1 VIRPSQHPY
10 LYLVL
15 LLALTLVGAES
26 EAPYLYGGGSYSA
39 ASDVRLEYFVPT
51 ARSATASLYRI
62 GNPEKALEL
71 GGPRDFR
78 HTAELE
84 LERVRSLTI
93 ERGRQNAYGTL
104 DFGRLGPGLYLA
116 QLEGEADSSATLI
129 LVTDL
134 GLVVKSDEESVVAY
148 TADLPS
154 GVPRKARLYLLRDGR
169 LYAEGLADE
178 DGLTRFQTESAADSV
193 TVAAKF
199 GDDWVFSESYWQGWN
214 IRKAMVYLQTDRPVY
229 RPGHDVYFKGTARS
243 PSGLSPLAGE
253 EVQVVVYDA
262 DNTEILSERFG
273 ADAYGSF
280 AGELELGLD
289 APLGTYSLQA
299 TVEGETSYASFEVQA
314 FRKPEYR
321 VSVTPEREVAVQGET
336 LRFTVAAEYLFGG
349 AVAGGQV
356 NYALLKQPYHRW
368 RTRSSFGFYEDFGD
382 GGYYGGDIV
391 ERGQG
396 VLDENGEFIV
406 EAELPRAEEDYRLVL
421 QAGVTDEA
429 RREVSASGSAV
440 AYRSEI
446 VLDVTAERYAYEAGE
461 VITLTVRAEDL
472 QGRPV
477 SVPFVLESERYLWHE
492 GRQVEAGPSWPGR
505 TDEDGQA
512 TVEIELAEQGS
523 YGLTV
528 RAEDAAGR
536 ETSAGSSLWV
546 EDGSPWYWAYEGL
559 SITADKEEY
568 RVDDLARFVIASP
581 VADVYALITH
591 EGERLSQVE
600 VVKLEGSVLTYELE
614 ITESMTPNGYLSVS
628 IIGGGNYYLETA
640 GFRVPPADKFL
651 SVEITSDAD
660 RYRPGETGTFSVR
673 VSDASGRGAR
683 AQLTLGLVD
692 EAIYLVRPESTP
704 DIRGFFYA
712 LRGNV
717 VGTQLGAWYYFGQA
731 APMPIS
737 ARAPMDEAVFAQ
749 GKADFAE
756 AELRQDFR
764 DTILWLPTLE
774 TNDEGLATAEVTF
787 PDNLTE
793 WRFTARA
800 ITLGDEVGQ
809 NVYDVMTTLPVIV
822 RLAAPRFFIRGDEA
836 SLRVIGQSTLLEDQ
850 PGELLFEADGLM
862 LHGPGVQ
869 DIFLPTGGRA
879 SADFLIDAETTGEAK
894 VRASALTPEASDALE
909 LPLPVLPRG
918 VREEVGWAGS
928 GEGRWSFDLPADTD
942 LTTARGTLY
951 LTPSLAAAVSPALSF
966 LAGFPYGC
974 TEQTMSRFL
983 PSVLAARAGELAR
996 LPEDVAQ
1003 GLDEMVQAGLAR
1015 LYDFQHDDGGWGFW
1029 QHDASSPF
1037 ISAYVVSGLLEARE
1051 AGYRVRENVL
1061 ERGLSYLQ
1069 EVVTPPT
1076 PPIRGGAEGGGV
1088 VGGVVD
1094 ADAKAYAYYALA
1106 RVGRDIDGLGA
1117 IVGVR
1122 EMSPYGLA
1130 LSVLAFAAQ
1139 EREVEANLYLDLLL
1153 SRVTERERVAYW
1165 EPGAPRYFWND
1176 DRVEATAYG
1185 LEALARLRPDEP
1197 LIAKI
1202 VNWLLL
1208 ERRGARW
1215 VSTKDTAAVVKAAL
1229 VLAERTG
1236 EAAADYQVGITLNG
1250 QELGLESIQGQAAR
1264 SLEIPLEGFQVGRNR
1279 LELEVEGSGSLY
1291 ASAAVSY
1298 VSERDYL
1305 SPEAQGIVVTRK
1317 YEALSADYLESER
1330 RYVYT
1335 PAPLTGE
1342 SAVGDYVLVTVTIEP
1357 EQGYRY
1363 VLVNEPLPAGYSVV
1377 EDDQAFRVAGRS
1389 SRYGDDYYGWNQY
1402 YDGREIHDERVD
1414 YYFSYLDAPVTFTYI
1429 LRAETPGRYTALPT
1443 QAWLMYEP
1451 EVRGV
1456 GVQGELDVAAD

>member
-1 VIRPSQHPY
+1 VIRPMHLCLY
-10 LYLVL
+10 LYLCLYLAL
-15 LLALTLVGAES
+15 LLTLVGAES
-26 EAPYLYGGGSYSA
+26 EASYLYGGGSYSSSSA
-39 ASDVRLEYFVPT
+39 VRLEYFVPT
-51 ARSATASLYRI
+51 AQSATVGLYKI
-62 GNPEKALEL
+62 DNPEKALEL

-84 LERVRSLTI
+84 LQPARSLTI

-104 DFGRLGPGLYLA
+104 DFGRMAPGLYLA
-116 QLEGEADSSATLI
+116 QLEAGSSATLI

-134 GLVVKSDEESVVAY
+134 GLVVKTDEESVIAY

-154 GVPRKARLYLLRDGR
+154 GAPRKARLYLLKDGR

-178 DGLTRFQTESAADSV
+178 DGLTRFRAESAGGNV
-193 TVAAKF
+193 TVAARF
-199 GDDWVFSESYWQGWN
+199 GDNWVFGESYWQGWN
-214 IRKAMVYLQTDRPVY
+214 VRRAMVYLQTDRPVY
-229 RPGHDVYFKGTARS
+229 RPGHAVHFKGTARS

-262 DNTEILSERFG
+262 DHTEILSERFD

-299 TVEGETSYASFEVQA
+299 TARGETSYASFEVQA

-321 VSVTPEREVAVQGET
+321 VTVTPEREVAVQGET

-356 NYALLKQPYHRW
+356 SYALLKQPYYRW
-368 RTRSSFGFYEDFGD
+368 RTRSSFGFYEESDYA
-382 GGYYGGDIV
+382 GYYGGDIV

-396 VLDENGEFIV
+396 ILDESGELVV

-429 RREVSASGSAV
+429 RREVSASASAV

-446 VLDVTAERYAYEAGE
+446 VLEVTAERYAYEAGE
-461 VITLTVRAEDL
+461 AITLTVRAEDL
-472 QGRPV
+472 HGRPV
-477 SVPFVLESERYLWHE
+477 SVPFILASERYLWHE
-492 GRQVEAGPSWPGR
+492 GRQVEPGPSWQGR
-505 TDEDGQA
+505 TDEDGLA
-512 TVEIELAEQGS
+512 TIEIRLAEQGS

-546 EDGSPWYWAYEGL
+546 SDGSPWYWAYEGL
-559 SITADKEEY
+559 SITADREEY
-568 RVDDLARFVIASP
+568 RVGDLARFVIQSP
-581 VADVYALITH
+581 VADAYALIAY
-591 EGERLSQVE
+591 EGERLFRVE

-651 SVEITSDAD
+651 SVEVTSDAD
-660 RYRPGETGTFSVR
+660 RYRPGETGTFNVR

-704 DIRGFFYA
+704 DIRAFFYA

-731 APMPIS
+731 APLPMS

-749 GKADFAE
+749 GKAGFAE
-756 AELRQDFR
+756 ADLRQDFR

-793 WRFTARA
+793 WRLTARA
-800 ITLGDEVGQ
+800 ITLEDEVGQ
-809 NVYDVMTTLPVIV
+809 NVYDVMTTLPVIA
-822 RLAAPRFFIRGDEA
+822 RLAAPRFLVRGDEA
-836 SLRVIGQSTLLEDQ
+836 ILRVIGQSTLPEDQ
-850 PGELLFEADGLM
+850 PGELRFEAEGLTLDG
-862 LHGPGVQ
+862 PDAQAV
-869 DIFLPTGGRA
+869 FLPTGGRA
-879 SADFLIDAETTGEAK
+879 SADFLVDAEATGEAII
-894 VRASALTPEASDALE
+894 RASALTPEASDALE

-918 VREEVGWAGS
+918 VREEAGWAGS
-928 GEGRWSFDLPADTD
+928 GSDRWSFTLPAETD
-942 LTTARGTLY
+942 LATARGTLY

-996 LPEDVAQ
+996 LPEAVAE
-1003 GLDEMVQAGLAR
+1003 GLGEMVEAGLAR

-1029 QHDASSPF
+1029 QFDTSSPF

-1051 AGYRVRENVL
+1051 AGYRVREGVL
-1061 ERGLSYLQ
+1061 ERGLGYLQ
-1069 EVVTPPT
+1069 EVVAS
-1076 PPIRGGAEGGGV
+1076 RNES
-1088 VGGVVD
+1088 GVVD
-1094 ADAKAYAYYALA
+1094 ADSKAYAYYALA
-1106 RVGRDIDGLGA
+1106 RAGRNIDGLGA

-1139 EREVEANLYLDLLL
+1139 EREVEANLYLDLLM

-1165 EPGAPRYFWND
+1165 ESGAPRYFWND

-1197 LIAKI
+1197 MIAKI

-1208 ERRGARW
+1208 ERQGARW

-1236 EAAADYQVGITLNG
+1236 EEAADYRVSVTLNG
-1250 QELGLESIQGQAAR
+1250 RELGTQSVPGQAAR
-1264 SLEIPLEGFQVGRNR
+1264 GLEVPLEGLQAGRNQ
-1279 LELEVEGSGSLY
+1279 LELSVEGEGNLY
-1291 ASAAVSY
+1291 ASALVSY

-1305 SPEAQGIVVTRK
+1305 SPQAEGLTVTRK

-1335 PAPLTGE
+1335 PAPLTGK

-1357 EQGYRY
+1357 EQSYRY

-1377 EDDQAFRVAGRS
+1377 EDDHAFRVAGRAS
-1389 SRYGDDYYGWNQY
+1389 PHGEDYYGWNQY

-1429 LRAETPGRYTALPT
+1429 LRAETPGRFTALPT

-1451 EVRGV
+1451 EVRGI
-1456 GVQGELDVAAD
+1456 GVQGELGVAAN